1 MHRQSK
7 AERYRRLALKET
19 NKGLIGLFY
28 RLADEAERRE
38 RAVAQSGV
46 AGSATVISLQL
57 WRARRSAS
65 VTGFGRRIDA
75 A

>member
-1 MHRQSK
+1 MRVQSK

-38 RAVAQSGV
+38 RAAHRTLQP
-46 AGSATVISLQL
+46 ATVISMQA
-57 WRARRSAS
+57 WIARRSPS
-65 VTGFGRRIDA
+65 IRMFGGRFSNG
-75 A
+75 